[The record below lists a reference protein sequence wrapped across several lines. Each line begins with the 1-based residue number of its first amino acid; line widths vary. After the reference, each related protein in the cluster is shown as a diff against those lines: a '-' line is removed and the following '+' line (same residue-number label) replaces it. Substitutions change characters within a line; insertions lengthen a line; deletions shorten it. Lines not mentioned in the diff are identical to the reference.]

1 MNSRTIGLTLLIV
14 CCLSI
19 GAVGDA
25 AAVEVINWRSY
36 EEGLVVSKVE
46 KKKVFLHFYADWC
59 VFCGKMA
66 KETFQNPAVISY
78 LNNNFIPVRVNT
90 DKEPGTAGQY
100 GVTGLPS
107 TWFLTA
113 MGEAIAAIPGFI
125 PPDALLSM
133 LKEINGISTGSQGP
147 MGLFPIGGY
156 LLLEP
161 DNHHIYDSRVAKID

>member
-1 MNSRTIGLTLLIV
+1 MKSGSEIHHNDGSKFSRKGNIQLKLKYISCALFIAFF
-14 CCLSI
+14 LSL
-19 GAVGDA
+19 GFLGDT

-78 LNNNFIPVRVNT
+78 LNNNFIPVRVDT
-90 DKEPGTAGQY
+90 DKDPGTASQY

-107 TWFLTA
+107 TWFLTE
-113 MGEAIAAIPGFI
+113 MGEAIGTVPGFI
-125 PPDALLSM
+125 PPDALLPM
-133 LKEINGISTGSQGP
+133 LKEVNGLNTGS
-147 MGLFPIGGY
+147 
-156 LLLEP
+156 
-161 DNHHIYDSRVAKID
+161 

>member
-66 KETFQNPAVISY
+66 KETFQNPDVISY
-78 LNNNFIPVRVNT
+78 LNNHFISVRVDT
-90 DKEPGTAGQY
+90 DKEPGTAMKY
-100 GVTGLPS
+100 GVMGLPS
-107 TWFLTA
+107 TWFLTER
-113 MGEAIAAIPGFI
+113 GEAIGTVPGFI
-125 PPDALLSM
+125 GPDTLLSM
-133 LKEINGISTGSQGP
+133 LKEVNGLDTGS
-147 MGLFPIGGY
+147 
-156 LLLEP
+156 
-161 DNHHIYDSRVAKID
+161 